1 MDDCCHMT
9 QVSPGLGVYTSLGV
23 IIPVLS
29 DCGLQTIEILFTFHS
44 HTLLFNIESRFLL
57 GALCVC
63 FMALFCLIL

>member
-1 MDDCCHMT
+1 MRNEIASEQPAGAWGDRYVDDCCHMT

-44 HTLLFNIESRFLL
+44 HTFPYFSI
-57 GALCVC
+57 
-63 FMALFCLIL
+63 